1 MEDYIV
7 EHLVDK
13 DDISYD
19 EHAELIYGLASQ
31 AVAYFSEA
39 KTYSDDE
46 LHNIFFGY
54 GKLLADNIHAQMA
67 AHYWE
72 QASGYEVKVSA
83 GFSPLKEA
91 AFTKAVDQPIHN
103 YRETVAEVGKIKQML
118 FGGFSNC
125 LYPLQKFDSDT
136 ERRFSVILERDAIK
150 WFKPVSGQFQIVYKD
165 GVEHRQYQPDFVAE
179 LDSEVLMVETKARN
193 ELDDAIVQA
202 KAEAAREYCKNASDY
217 LQANGGKRWR
227 YVLVAHDEV
236 TENRA
241 ASDF

>member
-103 YRETVAEVGKIKQML
+103 YRETIK
-118 FGGFSNC
+118 
-125 LYPLQKFDSDT
+125 
-136 ERRFSVILERDAIK
+136 
-150 WFKPVSGQFQIVYKD
+150 
-165 GVEHRQYQPDFVAE
+165 
-179 LDSEVLMVETKARN
+179 
-193 ELDDAIVQA
+193 
-202 KAEAAREYCKNASDY
+202 
-217 LQANGGKRWR
+217 ANG
-227 YVLVAHDEV
+227 
-236 TENRA
+236 
-241 ASDF
+241 FII